1 MARKIIRRLL
11 QFGFPIKQILKQ
23 TTMQEVNEGV
33 LLGSKSM
40 EGKKKDVG
48 LCKSEV
54 YVVMQSQ

>member
-11 QFGFPIKQILKQ
+11 QFGFSIKQILKQ

-40 EGKKKDVG
+40 EGKKK
-48 LCKSEV
+48 
-54 YVVMQSQ
+54 M